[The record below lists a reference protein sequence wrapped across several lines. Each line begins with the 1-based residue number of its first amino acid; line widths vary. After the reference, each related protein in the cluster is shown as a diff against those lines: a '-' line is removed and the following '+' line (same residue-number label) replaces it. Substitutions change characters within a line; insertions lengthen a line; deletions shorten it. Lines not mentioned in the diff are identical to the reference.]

1 MNQIKFKKINNE
13 DLWRAVLAQIQLN
26 ISQAN
31 FNTWFKDTK
40 ILSINDVEIIIS
52 VPNLFAKEWLENKY
66 NKIILKTI
74 NETNGGRIRK
84 ISYYVDNKNVDFSKK
99 YSNNPVNSSQLEFTE
114 FSVNKK
120 TNLNPRY
127 TFANFVVGPF
137 NELPHA
143 AAQAVTE
150 NPGSLY
156 NPLFIYGGVGLG
168 KTHLMQAI
176 GNKISQNLPNK
187 QIKYISVEKF
197 TSEVVSSI
205 RKKTMEEFKLKYRD
219 IDVLIIDDV
228 QFLSGKE
235 KTQEEFFHTFNVLYE
250 NNKQVIISSDRPPKS
265 IQSLAERLK
274 SRFEGGMITDI
285 GRPDTET
292 RIAILKT
299 KAEEKGVN
307 FPEDVYLYIATNM
320 QNNIRELEGALNKLI
335 AHQKLENKKINLNKA
350 IIILKEIFRSS
361 LNKPTPKKVIKAVSQ
376 FYDLKEKDLSNLSR
390 RKEVV
395 KPRQIAMYILK
406 KELKYSYS
414 SIGRNFG
421 GKDHTTVIHSCN
433 KIEKEILNDDNLKE
447 EIELIKQSISSL

>member
-1 MNQIKFKKINNE
+1 MNLNQVKDMTNE
-13 DLWRAVLAQIQLN
+13 DLWGAVLAQIQLN

-40 ILSINDVEIIIS
+40 ISSIDGPEVIIS
-52 VPNLFAKEWLENKY
+52 VPNSFAKEWLENKY

-74 NETNGGRIRK
+74 NETNSGRFRK
-84 ISYYVDNKNVDFSKK
+84 ISYCINSKETK
-99 YSNNPVNSSQLEFTE
+99 TQKRYSNDPINSSQLEFAE
-114 FSVNKK
+114 LKVDKN

-143 AAQAVTE
+143 AARAVAQ

-176 GNKISQNLPNK
+176 GNEINQNIPNK
-187 QIKYISVEKF
+187 KIRYISVEKF

-205 RKKTMEEFKLKYRD
+205 RNKSMDEFKSKYRD
-219 IDVLIIDDV
+219 IDILMIDDV

-250 NNKQVIISSDRPPKS
+250 NNKQIIISSDRPPRS

-274 SRFEGGMITDI
+274 SRFEGGMITDVSH
-285 GRPDTET
+285 PDTET

-299 KAEEKGVN
+299 KAQEKGVN
-307 FPEDVYLYIATNM
+307 LSDEIYSYVAVNV

-335 AHQKLENKKINLNKA
+335 AHQKLGGQTIDIDKA
-350 IIILKEIFRSS
+350 KVILKNTFQSS
-361 LNKPTPKKVIKAVSQ
+361 SNMATPKKVLKAVSQ
-376 FYDLKEKDLSNLSR
+376 FYDLKEKDLSDSSR
-390 RKEVV
+390 KKEIVR
-395 KPRQIAMYILK
+395 PRQIAMYIMRTDLK
-406 KELKYSYS
+406 CSFPF
-414 SIGRNFG
+414 IGRKLG
-421 GKDHTTVIHSCN
+421 GRDHTTVMHSCD
-433 KIEKEILNDDNLKE
+433 KIENEIKNNENLKE
-447 EIELIKQSISSL
+447 EIELIKQFISSL

>member
-1 MNQIKFKKINNE
+1 MNNE
-13 DLWRAVLAQIQLN
+13 DLWGAVLAQIQLN

-40 ILSINDVEIIIS
+40 ISSMDGPEVTIS
-52 VPNLFAKEWLENKY
+52 VPNSFAKEWLENKY

-74 NETNGGRIRK
+74 NETNGGRIRRV
-84 ISYYVDNKNVDFSKK
+84 SYCINSKETKPSKK
-99 YSNNPVNSSQLEFTE
+99 YSNDPINSSQLEFTE
-114 FSVNKK
+114 FKVDKN

-143 AAQAVTE
+143 AAQAVAQ

-176 GNKISQNLPNK
+176 GNEINQNLPNK
-187 QIKYISVEKF
+187 RIRYISVEKF

-205 RKKTMEEFKLKYRD
+205 RNKSMEEFKAKYRD
-219 IDVLIIDDV
+219 IDILIIDDV

-250 NNKQVIISSDRPPKS
+250 NNKQVIISSDRPPRS

-274 SRFEGGMITDI
+274 SRFEGGMITDVSH
-285 GRPDTET
+285 PDTET

-299 KAEEKGVN
+299 KAQEKGVN
-307 FPEDVYLYIATNM
+307 FSEDVYSYVAVNV
-320 QNNIRELEGALNKLI
+320 QNNIRELEGALNKLV
-335 AHQKLENKKINLNKA
+335 AHQKLGNQTIDLDKA
-350 IIILKEIFRSS
+350 TNILKSTFQSS
-361 LNKPTPKKVIKAVSQ
+361 SNMATPKKVIKAVSQ
-376 FYDLKEKDLSNLSR
+376 FYDLKEKDLSESSR
-390 RKEVV
+390 KKEIVR
-395 KPRQIAMYILK
+395 PRQIAMYILRK
-406 KELKYSYS
+406 DLKCSFPF
-414 SIGRNFG
+414 IGRKLG
-421 GKDHTTVIHSCN
+421 GRDHTTVMHSCD
-433 KIEKEILNDDNLKE
+433 KIEKEVVNNENLKE
-447 EIELIKQSISSL
+447 EIELIKQFISSL